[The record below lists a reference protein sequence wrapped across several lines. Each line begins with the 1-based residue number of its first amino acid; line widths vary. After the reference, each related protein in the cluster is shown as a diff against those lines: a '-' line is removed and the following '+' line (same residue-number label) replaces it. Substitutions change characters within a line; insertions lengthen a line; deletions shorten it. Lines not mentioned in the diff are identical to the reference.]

1 MLPDHRRPD
10 YVGLRCYV
18 VALQNGKKIA
28 AIARQSRVIEYTIQ
42 GLSEAQIAEIEEVSQ
57 MTIWKDK
64 RKWVSSVKREDK
76 ESVEVVYNTQ
86 LIRYE
91 DFYKKWRGVFE
102 TAMAEEDYPLAER
115 AHVQCLRNMT
125 AINEISGIKPE
136 KPLIKFEQ
144 NNFNVEGGVTLTD
157 LVREAN
163 RGSDVIE
170 GVVVD
175 GNDGRRGGSDP
186 EGEGQPG
193 VLLV

>member
-1 MLPDHRRPD
+1 M
-10 YVGLRCYV
+10 
-18 VALQNGKKIA
+18 ALQNGKKIA

-42 GLSEAQIAEIEEVSQ
+42 GKSEAQIAEIEEVSQ

-91 DFYKKWRGVFE
+91 DFYRRWHGVF
-102 TAMAEEDYPLAER
+102 TSAMDEGDYVLAER

-125 AINEISGIKPE
+125 AINEISGIIPE

>member
-1 MLPDHRRPD
+1 MDEGD
-10 YVGLRCYV
+10 YV
-18 VALQNGKKIA
+18 
-28 AIARQSRVIEYTIQ
+28 
-42 GLSEAQIAEIEEVSQ
+42 
-57 MTIWKDK
+57 
-64 RKWVSSVKREDK
+64 
-76 ESVEVVYNTQ
+76 
-86 LIRYE
+86 
-91 DFYKKWRGVFE
+91 
-102 TAMAEEDYPLAER
+102 LAER

-125 AINEISGIKPE
+125 AINEISGIIPE

-193 VLLV
+193 VFLV